1 MSLDKTASQ
10 SFQPLERSVGDTP
23 ATSLRRLWR
32 IILAETLKQHRT
44 LFSSRLIYFSL
55 FIWPALQLATAYYAF
70 QPFAGSSTVTQQW
83 ALAANPRSVFLFFT
97 TGMLGYTFFWSLVQS
112 AWHFSFERYNG
123 TLELLFLS
131 PANRFALVL
140 ANGAAALFQSV
151 WLFFVFT
158 IGIIVLVGGLH
169 VANLAMFLV
178 AFLGLLIPAIAW
190 ATFLNSLFIFSRDS
204 GFLYTILD
212 DPMSF
217 LAGVKI
223 PPLAFPFWIR
233 IIGLIFPLTTSLVIL
248 RGALLEGADILT
260 LSGQLLFLLAFS
272 VVLMLLSVFLLKRG
286 EAHARKSGSLTLF

>member
-1 MSLDKTASQ
+1 MSLSKTSGNVTATKERG
-10 SFQPLERSVGDTP
+10 LEARTTRLSRL
-23 ATSLRRLWR
+23 LRIVR
-32 IILAETLKQHRT
+32 AEMLKQHRT

-55 FIWPALQLATAYYAF
+55 FVWPALQLTSAYYTF
-70 QPFAGSSTVTQQW
+70 QPFVGAPTVAQHW
-83 ALAANPRSVFLFFT
+83 PLVNNPHAIFLFFT

-112 AWHFSFERYNG
+112 AWHFSFERFDG

-131 PANRFALVL
+131 PANRFVLVL
-140 ANGAAALFQSV
+140 ANGAAALIQSV

-158 IGIIVLVGGLH
+158 VGIILIVGGLH
-169 VANLAMFLV
+169 VANPVMFLV

-223 PPLAFPFWIR
+223 PLLAFPFWLR
-233 IIGLIFPLTTSLVIL
+233 VVGLIFPLTTSLVVL
-248 RGALLEGADILT
+248 RGALLEGAGLAA
-260 LSGQLLFLLAFS
+260 LWAQLLFLLGFS
-272 VVLMLLSVFLLKRG
+272 AVLMFLSALLLKRG
-286 EAHARKSGSLTLF
+286 EEHARRSGSLTLF

>member
-1 MSLDKTASQ
+1 MSLDNITSQ
-10 SFQPLERSVGDTP
+10 TMLPVKRHNAVNL
-23 ATSLRRLWR
+23 ATQLRQLWR
-32 IILAETLKQHRT
+32 IIIAETLKQHRT

-55 FIWPALQLATAYYAF
+55 FIWPALQLASAYYAF
-70 QPFAGSSTVTQQW
+70 QPFSGSSTVIQQW
-83 ALAANPRSVFLFFT
+83 SLATNPRSVFLFFT

-112 AWHFSFERYNG
+112 AWHFSFERFNG

-131 PANRFALVL
+131 PANRFMLVL
-140 ANGAAALFQSV
+140 ANGAAALMQSV
-151 WLFFVFT
+151 WLFFIFT
-158 IGIIVLVGGLH
+158 IGIILLVGGLH
-169 VANLAMFLV
+169 VANPAMFLV

-223 PPLAFPFWIR
+223 PLLAFPFWVR
-233 IIGLIFPLTTSLVIL
+233 LIGLIFPLTTSLVIL
-248 RGALLEGADILT
+248 RGALLEGADILA
-260 LSGQLLFLLAFS
+260 LSGQLLFLLVFS
-272 VVLMLLSVFLLKRG
+272 AVLLLLAMFLLKRG

>member
-1 MSLDKTASQ
+1 MSLDKVRGQTML
-10 SFQPLERSVGDTP
+10 PVERHDVTTP
-23 ATSLRRLWR
+23 MAQVRQLWR
-32 IILAETLKQHRT
+32 IITAETLKQHRT

-55 FIWPALQLATAYYAF
+55 FIWPALQLASAYYTF
-70 QPFAGSSTVTQQW
+70 QPFSGSSTVAHQW
-83 ALAANPRSVFLFFT
+83 SLATNPRTIFLFFT

-112 AWHFSFERYNG
+112 AWHFSFERFNG

-131 PANRFALVL
+131 PANRFMLVL
-140 ANGAAALFQSV
+140 ANGAAALIQSV

-158 IGIIVLVGGLH
+158 IGIILLVGGLH
-169 VANLAMFLV
+169 VANAAMFLV

-223 PPLAFPFWIR
+223 PLLAFPFWVR
-233 IIGLIFPLTTSLVIL
+233 LIGLIFPLTTSLIIL
-248 RGALLEGADILT
+248 RGALLEGADIIA
-260 LSGQLLFLLAFS
+260 LSGQLLFLLVFS
-272 VVLMLLSVFLLKRG
+272 ALLLLLSVFLLKRG
-286 EAHARKSGSLTLF
+286 EEHARKSGSLTLF

>member
-1 MSLDKTASQ
+1 MSSDNIARQTMLPVEQHNVATSASQ
-10 SFQPLERSVGDTP
+10 
-23 ATSLRRLWR
+23 LRKLWR

-55 FIWPALQLATAYYAF
+55 FIWPALQLASAYYAF
-70 QPFAGSSTVTQQW
+70 QPFSASATVTHQW
-83 ALAANPRSVFLFFT
+83 SLATNPRAVFLFFT

-131 PANRFALVL
+131 PANRFMLVL
-140 ANGAAALFQSV
+140 ANGAAALIQSV

-158 IGIIVLVGGLH
+158 IGIILLVGGLH
-169 VANLAMFLV
+169 VANPAMFLV
-178 AFLGLLIPAIAW
+178 AFLDLLIPAIAW

-212 DPMSF
+212 EPMSF

-223 PPLAFPFWIR
+223 PPLAFPFWVR
-233 IIGLIFPLTTSLVIL
+233 LLGLIFPLTTSLVIL
-248 RGALLEGADILT
+248 RSALLEGADLLA

-272 VVLMLLSVFLLKRG
+272 ILLLLVSIFLLKRG
-286 EAHARKSGSLTLF
+286 EDHARKSGSLTLF